1 MVNHIVLWNLKEELS
16 VQEKKEAAFE
26 IKSRLEA
33 VAKKVEGVISLEVVI
48 NDLESSNKDI
58 ALISKFETKEA
69 LMAYQVSPAHVE
81 AGNYIRTVTEQ
92 RSCFDYV
99 E

>member
-16 VQEKKEAAFE
+16 EQEKKEAALE
-26 IKSRLEA
+26 IKKRLEA
-33 VAKKVEGVISLEVVI
+33 VAKEVEGVVSLKVVI
-48 NDLESSNKDI
+48 NEMESSNKDI
-58 ALISKFETKEA
+58 ALISKFETQEA

-81 AGNYIRTVTEQ
+81 AGGYVRTVTEQ